1 MLKKSLINSK
11 ILRNPVNKAEDVY
24 LYLVTFIM
32 SDTLKCAVIW
42 YTQSWGGVPAAHC
55 TTSYSPELRS
65 VCGIIGLSTIY
76 KISRNFSVLF

>member
-1 MLKKSLINSK
+1 
-11 ILRNPVNKAEDVY
+11 
-24 LYLVTFIM
+24 M

-65 VCGIIGLSTIY
+65 VCVIIEMSTVYVREIFKMFRKGPHY
-76 KISRNFSVLF
+76 

>member
-1 MLKKSLINSK
+1 
-11 ILRNPVNKAEDVY
+11 
-24 LYLVTFIM
+24 M

-65 VCGIIGLSTIY
+65 VCVIIEMSTVYEI
-76 KISRNFSVLF
+76 

>member
-1 MLKKSLINSK
+1 
-11 ILRNPVNKAEDVY
+11 
-24 LYLVTFIM
+24 M

-65 VCGIIGLSTIY
+65 VCVIIEMSTVY
-76 KISRNFSVLF
+76 EISQIFKMFRKGPHY